1 MQIEALHFEIQKGKK
16 NKKKER
22 KQKRLKLHDWD
33 PRGAYRYFR
42 KSSVEGAV
50 NYGKS
55 LFSFAS

>member
-1 MQIEALHFEIQKGKK
+1 MVKK

-42 KSSVEGAV
+42 KTSVEGAV